1 MERIPGSA
9 IQWGLAGF
17 AIGGFLVLIVAGFSL
32 SARVGELAAV
42 RQPVEE
48 QPPPAPSPPPSSLP
62 ASPTPIAQ
70 PEMTPAQS
78 STEGE
83 LTAAE
88 AMLEQGDGGAALERL
103 LPLLNQITQAEALAR
118 LNSDLARAE
127 FLLGHFQ
134 RAAGYFEAAF
144 AYGPTPELLLELA
157 SCYDLGGDLHTAL
170 ARYLRL
176 ADWADAPADL
186 RQVARERA
194 RDIVGVLGTP
204 TPGP

>member
-17 AIGGFLVLIVAGFSL
+17 AIGAFLVLILAGFSL

-42 RQPVEE
+42 RQAVEE
-48 QPPPAPSPPPSSLP
+48 QPTPVPSPPPSSSP
-62 ASPTPIAQ
+62 PSPTPIAQ
-70 PEMTPAQS
+70 LERTPAQS

-88 AMLEQGDGGAALERL
+88 AMLEQGDGEAALERL
-103 LPLLNQITQAEALAR
+103 LPLLNQVTQAEELAR

-157 SCYDLGGDLHTAL
+157 SCYDLGGDLHMAL

-186 RQVARERA
+186 RQIARERA